1 MRVFN
6 VNIIMGRA
14 LVATASLFF
23 VSACATTPPFD
34 ENAVAQFA
42 EPSQKTLAEINS
54 CNVSWLNS
62 SLSGSM
68 LVSKNGYIY
77 RHDETNTVLKLS
89 DDGSV
94 RTLRAYY
101 RSGFNIR
108 VFDTRDQFIA
118 KARGC
123 MK

>member
-1 MRVFN
+1 MSVCT
-6 VNIIMGRA
+6 VNSIMGGA
-14 LVATASLFF
+14 LFASSSLFF

-34 ENAVAQFA
+34 DNAVAQFS

-68 LVSKNGYIY
+68 LITKNGYIY
-77 RHDETNTVLKLS
+77 RHGETNTVLKLS

-108 VFDTRDQFIA
+108 VFDTRDQFIK